1 MLDLNTSYKA
11 ERSITIKLSF
21 KQNEQRDDIKAHID
35 VKEKLAPEAAIETSF
50 SFAKDLETG
59 EIMVEEYGKQI
70 KGQLSF
76 KDVQSELKVVDTET
90 GEILENNNVVDL
102 RKKA

>member
-1 MLDLNTSYKA
+1 
-11 ERSITIKLSF
+11 
-21 KQNEQRDDIKAHID
+21 
-35 VKEKLAPEAAIETSF
+35 
-50 SFAKDLETG
+50 
-59 EIMVEEYGKQI
+59 MVEEYGKQI